1 MWGRASLSYTPH
13 VESGA
18 FREAVADLGP
28 ALLRAL
34 AGLEHAARQLHPPRL
49 AALAETLR
57 PVETNLRET
66 REPLAACTAPS
77 GLEAF
82 STQLCEASRQALD
95 ALTDLTAPGGDI
107 RRVLRALHRHHRAEA
122 ALFPL
127 RHALPPVGTF
137 FLEPAA
143 AQRRETLD
151 PDPPAPDSGIHQAAN
166 GPEQRGGFALYVPET
181 VRADEPLP
189 LIVALH
195 GGSGHGGDFLWSW
208 LREARSRRC
217 LLLAP
222 TSQRSTWSLMGED
235 VDTPQLHR
243 MIDFVAERWP
253 LDRERVL
260 LTGLSDGATF
270 SLLTGLS
277 EDSPFRAIAPL
288 SGVLHPANFHNGN
301 LSRARGR
308 RVYLVHGALDWM
320 FPIETARL
328 AAQQLTEA
336 GVELQ
341 FEEVAD
347 LSHTY
352 AREQNARILDWFG
365 CPISGAAG

>member
-1 MWGRASLSYTPH
+1 VSQ
-13 VESGA
+13 GA
-18 FREAVADLGP
+18 FREAVAELGP
-28 ALLRAL
+28 PLLRGL
-34 AGLEHAARQLHPPRL
+34 AGLEHTARQLHPPQL
-49 AALAETLR
+49 AALAEALR
-57 PVETNLRET
+57 PLEASLRDA
-66 REPLAACTAPS
+66 RDPLEACTPPD

-82 STQLCEASRQALD
+82 AAQLLQAADQALA
-95 ALTDLTAPGGDI
+95 ALADLTAQGGDI
-107 RRVLRALHRHHRAEA
+107 ARVLRAMHRHRRAEA

-137 FLEPAA
+137 FLELAA
-143 AQRRETLD
+143 AARREALD
-151 PDPPAPDSGIHQAAN
+151 PDPAAPHSGIHQAAN
-166 GPEQRGGFALYVPET
+166 GPDERGGFSLYVPET
-181 VRADEPLP
+181 FRVDEPLP

-222 TSQRSTWSLMGED
+222 TSQRSTWSLMGDD

-243 MIDFVAERWP
+243 MLDFVAERWP

-270 SLLTGLS
+270 SLLTGLRA
-277 EDSPFRAIAPL
+277 DSPFRAIAPL
-288 SGVLHPANFHNGN
+288 SGVLHPENFHNGN

-328 AAQQLTEA
+328 AARELAEA
-336 GVELQ
+336 GADIH

-347 LSHTY
+347 LSHAY

-365 CPISGAAG
+365 CPLERANG